1 MPVNVPELPS
11 CITPKPFITLGNSND
26 APILN
31 YNVPQ
36 RTSFTA
42 YGKVSIPLSTTPAT
56 VFNAAAKQITVLGL
70 TLENIKDQLA
80 ILAVIPGASIPGY
93 MTMITQQ
100 NLTQLRQFY
109 ASAKLNDPGADF
121 SVYNHIPT
129 DNTHTYGAYSALEF
143 RNYIDYLANLIF
155 SSSINAVAVPNFGN
169 FDVNI
174 VTAPAPPDAEPELF
188 IIEEYKTSSF
198 LGDYG
203 AGETVNTFSLLPGE
217 KHSIT
222 IKSFRQKTST
232 ATRSDNVMDSFNQSS
247 AAEFENLLQE
257 EKQTAKTDTTTSSKQ
272 GGGSFGLNFKGFSLG
287 GNKSKSSGSS
297 NVRTA
302 NTSRLSKALQKICF
316 CCRQAKTL

>member
-42 YGKVSIPLSTTPAT
+42 YGKVAIPVDDLSNGDI
-56 VFNAAAKQITVLGL
+56 FNAAAKVITVLGL
-70 TLENIKDQLA
+70 TPEEIKDQIA
-80 ILAVIPGASIPGY
+80 FLAVFPGTSIPDY
-93 MTMITQQ
+93 MTMITPQ
-100 NLTQLRQFY
+100 NIIQLRQY
-109 ASAKLNDPGADF
+109 YLSAKSNEPGIDF

-129 DNTHTYGAYSALEF
+129 DTTTSYGAYSAQDF
-143 RNYIDYLANLIF
+143 RNYIDYLANLII
-155 SSSINAVAVPNFGN
+155 STNINAVAVPNFGN
-169 FDVNI
+169 FDVKI
-174 VTAPAPPDAEPELF
+174 VTAPAPTEAEPELF

-222 IKSFRQKTST
+222 IKSFRQKIST

-247 AAEFENLLQE
+247 AAEFENLLQDE
-257 EKQTAKTDTTTSSKQ
+257 SKQ
-272 GGGSFGLNFKGFSLG
+272 QKQI
-287 GNKSKSSGSS
+287 
-297 NVRTA
+297 
-302 NTSRLSKALQKICF
+302 RLIHPNRVVALLALALRAFPLAAVKVSHLAAAQ
-316 CCRQAKTL
+316 